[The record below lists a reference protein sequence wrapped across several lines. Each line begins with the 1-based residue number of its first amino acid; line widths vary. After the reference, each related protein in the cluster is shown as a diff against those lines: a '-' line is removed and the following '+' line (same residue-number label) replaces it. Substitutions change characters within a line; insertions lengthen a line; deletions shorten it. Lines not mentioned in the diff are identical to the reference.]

1 MSSNQPNTGTRFV
14 EQRRSDRR
22 CHSWA
27 TFHGS
32 LFHNRRRQFRRS
44 DDHVN
49 AYQDWHGH
57 VPLAATVLIILLCF
71 ADAFFTTILLSEGA
85 VEMNIF
91 MDWLLSKNIHAFTI
105 VKMAVT
111 GIALIVLVMHYNFR
125 IYRFIAVKYVI
136 FALIPT
142 YSLLIL
148 YELRMLASI

>member
-1 MSSNQPNTGTRFV
+1 MSEKQQNIDTRSI
-14 EQRRSDRR
+14 EHRRTDRR
-22 CHSWA
+22 QHSWA

-32 LFHNRRRQFRRS
+32 LFRNRRRQFRRD

-71 ADAFFTTILLSEGA
+71 VDAFFTTILLSEGA
-85 VEMNIF
+85 VEMNIL
-91 MDWLLSKNIHAFTI
+91 MDWLIRKNIHAFTI

-111 GIALIVLVMHYNFR
+111 GIALVVLVMHYNFR

-136 FALIPT
+136 FALIPA

-148 YELRMLASI
+148 HELRMLASF